1 MDSTYPLINS
11 YLMRTFPIYQ
21 VDAFSERPFAGN
33 YAAVVL
39 LDDWL
44 SDATMLAIAQENNYP
59 ETAFLSPKGPER
71 YALRWFTPA
80 FEVDL
85 CGHATLA
92 AGHVVLRHLYPDWQ
106 RVDFETLSGVLT
118 IERAPLNQLAMT
130 LPARPPAPREV
141 DAAIVRALGARPVSL
156 WAARD
161 LMAVFETEAE
171 VAALRP
177 DFRAMLALEG
187 LGVIATARSQRPD
200 CDVVSRFFV
209 PKAHIDEDPVTGSA
223 HSTLVPFWCERLGVD
238 ALWAEQIS
246 ARHGRMRATWQGES
260 IVLEAQAV
268 TYLEGRIFVS

>member
-1 MDSTYPLINS
+1 MPA
-11 YLMRTFPIYQ
+11 FPIYQ
-21 VDAFSERPFAGN
+21 VDAFSDRPFGGN

-44 SDATMLAIAQENNYP
+44 PDATLLAIAQENNYP
-59 ETAFLSPKGPER
+59 ETAYLSPKGHER

-106 RVDFETLSGVLT
+106 RVDFETQSGVLT
-118 IERAPLNQLAMT
+118 IERTPDGQLAMT
-130 LPARPPAPREV
+130 LPARPPEPRAV
-141 DAAIVRALGARPVSL
+141 DAAIVKALGARPVSL
-156 WAARD
+156 WASRD

-177 DFRAMLALEG
+177 NFKAMLALEG
-187 LGVIATARSQRPD
+187 LGVIATARSTRPD

-223 HSTLVPFWCERLGVD
+223 HSTLVPFWCKQLD
-238 ALWAEQIS
+238 TSTLQAEQIS
-246 ARHGRMRATWQGES
+246 ARHGRMRATWSGDVV
-260 IVLEAQAV
+260 ILEAQAV
-268 TYLEGRIFVS
+268 TFLRGELFLPPDMC